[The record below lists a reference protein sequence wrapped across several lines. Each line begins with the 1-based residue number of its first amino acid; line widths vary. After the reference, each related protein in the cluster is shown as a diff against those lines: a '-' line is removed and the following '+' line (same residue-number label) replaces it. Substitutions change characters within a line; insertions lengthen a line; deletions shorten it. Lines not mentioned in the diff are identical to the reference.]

1 METSKLVK
9 ALWSCSRDESCTECP
24 MYGKQGCM
32 AKRMEAAAKALEGK
46 DD

>member
-1 METSKLVK
+1 MEKSELIK
-9 ALWSCSRDESCTECP
+9 ALRSCSRDESCTECP

-32 AKRMEAAAKALEGK
+32 AKLMEAAAKAMEGK